1 MPDARLNVAVAL
13 TADKR
18 GFDVFRIRARHL
30 PPNTSFTV
38 FLLEQ
43 AGAPFGAAEYIGD
56 FTTMPTE
63 TLTTPTA

>member
-18 GFDVFRIRARHL
+18 DFDVFRIRARHL

-38 FLLEQ
+38 FCSSRR
-43 AGAPFGAAEYIGD
+43 GRRSGPPSTSVISPP
-56 FTTMPTE
+56 MPTV